1 RFPGLRQFRKL
12 PTMIVRSATRL
23 LFWHNSLL
31 TSYAAIA
38 PGPTISLVV
47 AFALAR
53 VLHVTAMFVPLKILL
68 LVTADG
74 VPSYF
79 RAFITP
85 ETKNVWVVGLVV
97 AVVAA
102 YLLSIYL
109 ASVTRSIAHAGA
121 AAVDRFRSRHPA
133 AAPPDDLESRF
144 AKVRSEERRV
154 G

>member
-1 RFPGLRQFRKL
+1 RGRPRATPPNRRGPRAPRSTAHRFPGLRQFRKL

-79 RAFITP
+79 R
-85 ETKNVWVVGLVV
+85 
-97 AVVAA
+97 
-102 YLLSIYL
+102 
-109 ASVTRSIAHAGA
+109 
-121 AAVDRFRSRHPA
+121 
-133 AAPPDDLESRF
+133 
-144 AKVRSEERRV
+144 
-154 G
+154 